1 MRVAIGGFY
10 HESNSFSVERT
21 DFEAF
26 RRNNFYEAQEMIDK
40 LRGSRRFLGGY
51 IDFCEKNGWE
61 MVPMIFGN
69 SLPSAPLDQ
78 DLYEYIKEKTL
89 KTLKENKVD
98 AVLLHLHGAA
108 VAFGYE
114 DCEGDFLTAVRE
126 VVGKEVPI
134 VATLDLHANVSD
146 KMVEN
151 STALFGFNTQ
161 PHEDQFERETEAA
174 ELVQAMLAGKIHP
187 VTVRKQP
194 PILLPALITDTGYGP
209 MKTLMDRAYEWEKD
223 EKVLNVSPFA
233 GFYGSD
239 KYEIGPSAVV
249 TTDGDAELAEK
260 IAKDICD
267 LTWEIKDEFFK
278 EMTSEEEACEK
289 AKAGGLWA
297 FIDEADDPLGGGPAD
312 GTYILEKLIE
322 LGASNIGVST
332 IRDPEIVEKAFA
344 AGVGNTID
352 GTLGAKSDNL
362 HGNPIPIHA
371 EVLSLQEKTIPF
383 CYWDEN
389 FQINIGKW
397 AVIWFD
403 GVTVVV
409 TQEKAPTENMN
420 IFAQAGIDASEF
432 NILLLKGFGQA
443 YQGVFGDLPK
453 EYLTIHSIGIC
464 NPDVTRI
471 GEFQNIR
478 RPIYP
483 LDENV
488 TLRYE

>member
-10 HESNSFSVERT
+10 HESNSFSVEKT

-26 RRNNFYEAQEMIDK
+26 RRNNFYDGEEMIQQ
-40 LRGSRRFLGGY
+40 LRGSHRFLGGY
-51 IDFCEKNGWE
+51 IDFCERENWE

-89 KTLKENKVD
+89 KVLKENLVD
-98 AVLLHLHGAA
+98 AVFLHLHGAA
-108 VAFGYE
+108 VAYGYK
-114 DCEGDFLTAVRE
+114 DCEGDFLAAVRE
-126 VVGKEVPI
+126 VVGEKIPV

-151 STALFGFNTQ
+151 ATALFGFNTQ

-174 ELVQAMLAGKIHP
+174 ELVKAVLEGRIHP
-187 VTVRKQP
+187 VSVRKQP

-209 MKTLMDRAYEWEKD
+209 MKTLIDRAYEWEKN

-239 KYEIGPSAVV
+239 KYEIGPSAIV
-249 TTDGDAELAEK
+249 TTDGDVELAEK
-260 IAKDICD
+260 IAKDMCD
-267 LTWEIKDEFFK
+267 LTWKIKDEFFK
-278 EMTSEEEACEK
+278 QMISAEDAYEK
-289 AKAGGLWA
+289 TKAGGLWA

-312 GTYILEKLIE
+312 GTYILERLIE
-322 LGASNIGVST
+322 LGATNVGVST
-332 IRDPEIVEKAFA
+332 IHDGEIVQKAFE
-344 AGVGNTID
+344 AGEGGMID
-352 GTLGAKSDNL
+352 GLLGAKSDHL
-362 HGNPIPIHA
+362 HGNPIPVHA
-371 EVLSLQEKTIPF
+371 KVISLQEKKIPF
-383 CYWDEN
+383 CYWDDN
-389 FQINIGKW
+389 FMIDIGKW
-397 AVIWFD
+397 AVIQFD
-403 GVTVVV
+403 GITVVV

-420 IFAQAGIDASEF
+420 IFAQAGIDIKDF

-443 YQGVFGDLPK
+443 YQGVFGDLP
-453 EYLTIHSIGIC
+453 EQYLTIHSIGIC

-471 GEFQNIR
+471 GEFKNIR

-488 TLRYE
+488 ELRYE